1 MRFGFYLP
9 TRGPLANRA
18 DLARFVQAG
27 ESAGFASVMIAD
39 HIAFPM
45 EIASKYPYT
54 VDGSFPG
61 QGDSLEQLATMAFIA
76 GVTKRLRLVSSVMIL
91 PHRNPVV
98 TAKMLASI
106 DVLSEG
112 RVTVGVGVGW
122 LREEFEALNAPD
134 FDKRGAV
141 SNEFLEIFKALWT
154 DSPATHKGEFYQF
167 EKLRCEPLP
176 LQKPHPPIWIG
187 GHSKP
192 ALRRAAKYGDGWHP
206 VGAIAASPIP
216 PDEMR
221 AKLDELRRLT
231 EAEGRNFDTLT
242 ISFKA
247 PLYDTEIKD
256 VDGKRLSFSG
266 PPEQVVEDIGTYAD
280 LGISELIFD
289 FRTDTIDESI
299 ERMDKFSRE
308 IMPLVQG
315 VPEE

>member
-27 ESAGFASVMIAD
+27 EAAGFASVMIAD

-192 ALRRAAKYGDGWHP
+192 ALRRTAKYGDGWHP

-221 AKLDELRRLT
+221 AKLDELKRLT
-231 EAEGRNFDTLT
+231 ETEGRDFETLT

-266 PPEQVVEDIGTYAD
+266 PPEQVVEDIGTYTD

-315 VPEE
+315 IAED

>member
-1 MRFGFYLP
+1 
-9 TRGPLANRA
+9 
-18 DLARFVQAG
+18 
-27 ESAGFASVMIAD
+27 
-39 HIAFPM
+39 
-45 EIASKYPYT
+45 
-54 VDGSFPG
+54 
-61 QGDSLEQLATMAFIA
+61 MAFIA

-221 AKLDELRRLT
+221 AKLDELKRLT
-231 EAEGRNFDTLT
+231 EAEGRDFDTLT

-266 PPEQVVEDIGTYAD
+266 PPEQVVDDIGTYAD

-315 VPEE
+315 VTED

>member
-27 ESAGFASVMIAD
+27 EAAGFASVMIAD

-221 AKLDELRRLT
+221 AKLDELKRLT
-231 EAEGRNFDTLT
+231 EAEGRDFDTLT

-266 PPEQVVEDIGTYAD
+266 PPEQVVEDIGTYSD

-315 VPEE
+315 VAED

>member
-27 ESAGFASVMIAD
+27 EAAGFASVMIAD

-221 AKLDELRRLT
+221 AKLDELKRLT
-231 EAEGRNFDTLT
+231 EAEGRDFDTLT

-266 PPEQVVEDIGTYAD
+266 PPEQVVDDIGTYAD

-315 VPEE
+315 VTED